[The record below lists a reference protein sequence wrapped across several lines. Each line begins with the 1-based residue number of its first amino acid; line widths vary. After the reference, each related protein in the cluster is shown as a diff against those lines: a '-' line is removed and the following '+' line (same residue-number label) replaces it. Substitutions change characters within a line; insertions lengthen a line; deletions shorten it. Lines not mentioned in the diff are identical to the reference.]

1 MQVQPYLNFNGNAKE
16 AFAFYAKA
24 LKGTIQFM
32 MTNGEVPPDSGIPPC
47 SPESK
52 DKIMH
57 ASLSVGDA
65 IIMGADAP
73 PNHYKKPVGFSVSL
87 QINDIAEAER
97 VYKELSEGSPQILC
111 PIGQTFWAA
120 RFAMFYDRFD
130 IPWMINCNPA
140 T

>member
-16 AFAFYAKA
+16 ALEFYAKV
-24 LKGTIQFM
+24 LKGTIQMM
-32 MTNGEVPPDSGIPPC
+32 MTHGELPSDSGMPPIA
-47 SPESK
+47 PEWK

-57 ASLSVGDA
+57 AALAVGDA
-65 IIMGADAP
+65 VIMGSDAP

-97 VYKELSEGSPQILC
+97 VYKELSAGSQQIMM
-111 PIGQTFWAA
+111 PIQQTFWAA

-130 IPWMINCNPA
+130 IPWMINCNPEA
-140 T
+140 

>member
-16 AFAFYAKA
+16 AFEFYAKA
-24 LKGTIQFM
+24 LNGTIQMM
-32 MTNGEVPPDSGIPPC
+32 MTNADVPPDSGMPPC
-47 SPESK
+47 PAELK
-52 DKIMH
+52 DRIMH
-57 ASLSVGDA
+57 ASLAVGDA

-97 VYKELSEGSPQILC
+97 VYKELSAGSSQIMM

-120 RFAMFYDRFD
+120 RFAMFYDQFD

-140 T
+140 A